1 VASLLAPIVA
11 PLTGPGRVPPL
22 KAVIVGLLLL
32 AVPLGWWTALSL
44 AGLRFPAPGPSPFT
58 LTVIVTV
65 AVLLAPLFE
74 TAVLV
79 VLHWLMVVRFQADRS
94 TFVLAAVATAVVAH
108 TPLTLVR
115 TPVTAAIFVVFALVY
130 AGWFAARGWRTAF
143 IGAALAHAAYNAG
156 SLALSPVFA
165 MLLRP
170 G

>member
-1 VASLLAPIVA
+1 MASLLS
-11 PLTGPGRVPPL
+11 PLTEPGRWPPL
-22 KAVIVGLLLL
+22 KAVVIGLLLL
-32 AVPLGWWTALSL
+32 AVPLGWWTILRA
-44 AGLRFPAPGPSPFT
+44 AGTSVPAPEPSGLSMT
-58 LTVIVTV
+58 LIVV
-65 AVLLAPLFE
+65 AALLIAPLLE

-79 VLHWLMVVRFQADRS
+79 VLHWLMVVRFAADRS

-143 IGAALAHAAYNAG
+143 LGAALAHAAYNAG
-156 SLALSPVFA
+156 SLALSPVFEQ
-165 MLLRP
+165 LLRP